1 VLKAKSKSDLLE
13 NVPED
18 MRVLTLAETAAMIC
32 VSHISL
38 KRMVAKGE
46 GPPVVQLSR
55 RRVGIM
61 IGDARRWL
69 EDQKR
74 KP

>member
-1 VLKAKSKSDLLE
+1 MLKAKSKSDLLE

-38 KRMVAKGE
+38 KRMVAKG
-46 GPPVVQLSR
+46 
-55 RRVGIM
+55 
-61 IGDARRWL
+61 
-69 EDQKR
+69 
-74 KP
+74 